1 MKGKLST
8 LGLGLVLVALLAGCT
23 LAEEI
28 SSKVTS
34 ITGSGNVVTQE
45 ENITGFDKVD
55 VSHAFKVDISQS
67 EAFSVVVRIDDNL
80 VEYLEVVK
88 RGSTLKIGLK
98 PGRSYNIRKA
108 TMKAEVTMPELSGLE
123 LSGASQGAITGF
135 KSTKTLNVDLSGA
148 SHLRGDIEAG
158 DAWFDV
164 SGASQVTL
172 SGSAQDVVIDASGA
186 SIVELADFPVADAN
200 VEASGA
206 SQATVNPSGRLDA
219 DASGASH
226 VYYVGSPTLG
236 KIDTSGAS
244 SINRK

>member
-1 MKGKLST
+1 MKGELFT
-8 LGLGLVLVALLAGCT
+8 LGSGLVLVVLLAGCT
-23 LAEEI
+23 LAEVI

-55 VSHAFKVDISQS
+55 VSHAFKVDISQGQ
-67 EAFSVVVRIDDNL
+67 AFSVVIRIDDNL
-80 VEYLEVVK
+80 VQYLEVVK
-88 RGSTLKIGLK
+88 QSRTLKIGLE
-98 PGRSYNIRKA
+98 PSRF
-108 TMKAEVTMPELSGLE
+108 TMPELSGLK

-135 KSTKTLNVDLSGA
+135 ESSKTLNVDLSGA

-164 SGASQVTL
+164 SGASQMNLT
-172 SGSAQDVVIDASGA
+172 GSAEDVVIDASGSSQVDLSA
-186 SIVELADFPVADAN
+186 FPVADAH
-200 VEASGA
+200 VDASGA
-206 SQATVNPSGRLDA
+206 SKATVNPSGQLDV

-236 KIDTSGAS
+236 KMDTSGAS
-244 SINRK
+244 SVSRK